1 MASDAKRNLTHA
13 CRGVAGTLVYVGL
26 SAVLLAGCGRSG
38 DPTPTLSLPDIS
50 EPEHV
55 LQMDPTPVV
64 LSLVYQD
71 DFADQ
76 ASGWDDA
83 FDEYTLKQYG
93 AHKYHIEVNTPNLFA
108 WGLANRDIADSV
120 LEVTTKQ
127 WEGPNN
133 NSYGVIFRLQD
144 KDNFY
149 RFDITGDGFFLLSK
163 SVDGKWLTL
172 VDWTSTP
179 AINTGQAE
187 NDLRVSAL
195 GAKISIYANGRFLA
209 EVEDESFR
217 HGDIGFF
224 AGTFDEPNVHIS
236 FDDLRVWAPPASEMV
251 LKASPTSTVL
261 APPQPTVTFAAI
273 ALGQPTATFTIEP
286 SEMAP
291 TVTGTATAP
300 AVTATVTAPTV
311 TGTVTAPAVTGT
323 KTSPTVTGAE
333 ASPTVTGTE
342 TAPAV
347 TATVTQTAPSVQ
359 STLVPELLPGYV
371 SAVQPKP
378 KDATSVTGRIA
389 YPVFDPDRGT
399 YDIYI
404 VDAAT
409 GTLDLVQEDASQPS
423 LSPDGEQL
431 AFRSWDKT
439 TRGLVHGRLGRSDIE
454 MIVKQDEAAHPIWG
468 PSGAGFYFHSRVEA
482 DRSPRLYRVEGGPA
496 EVLQYAG
503 DAIRGES
510 PSLLGDDS
518 LVYKGCQGNDCGV
531 MRVSTSGG
539 APQQLTDDLSDTAP
553 SASPDGEQVA
563 FMTQRSGNWD
573 VYVVNS
579 DGSGLKSLT
588 PDASNEGLPVWS
600 PDGRSIAFLSD
611 RNGTWG
617 LWVMDSDG
625 SNQYQLVQL
634 DGSPDGQVEMAQ
646 RFISVGWTEEQI
658 SWAP

>member
-1 MASDAKRNLTHA
+1 MAKDAKINLTHTG
-13 CRGVAGTLVYVGL
+13 RGVLRAVVFLGL
-26 SAVLLAGCGRSG
+26 GAVLLTGCGQSSE
-38 DPTPTLSLPDIS
+38 PTPTPSLPDIS

-55 LQMDPTPVV
+55 LQMGPTPVV

-71 DFADQ
+71 DFTDQ

-93 AHKYHIEVNTPNLFA
+93 AHKYHIEVSVPNLFA
-108 WGLANRDIADSV
+108 WGLANRDIADFV

-163 SVDGKWLTL
+163 FVDGKWLTL
-172 VDWTSTP
+172 IDWTSSP

-195 GAKISIYANGRFLA
+195 GAKISIYTNGRLLA

-224 AGTFDEPNVHIS
+224 AGTFDEPDVHIS

-251 LKASPTSTVL
+251 LKVTPTSAVFV
-261 APPQPTVTFAAI
+261 PPQPTATSAAI
-273 ALGQPTATFTIEP
+273 AVGQPTATFTFEP
-286 SEMAP
+286 DEVTP
-291 TVTGTATAP
+291 TVTH
-300 AVTATVTAPTV
+300 
-311 TGTVTAPAVTGT
+311 
-323 KTSPTVTGAE
+323 
-333 ASPTVTGTE
+333 
-342 TAPAV
+342 PAV
-347 TATVTQTAPSVQ
+347 TATVTQTAPKAL
-359 STLVPELLPGYV
+359 STLVPEVLPGYV

-378 KDATSVTGRIA
+378 KDAAALTGTIA
-389 YPVFDPDRGT
+389 YPVFDQDRGT
-399 YDIYI
+399 YDIFI
-404 VDAAT
+404 VDVVT
-409 GTLDLVQEDASQPS
+409 GEPELLQEDASQPS
-423 LSPDGEQL
+423 LSSDGKQV

-439 TRGLVHGRLGRSDIE
+439 TRGLIHRRLGSTNIE
-454 MIVKQDEAAHPIWG
+454 MIVKQDEAAHPVWG
-468 PSGAGFYFHSRVEA
+468 PSGKDFFFHSRVEA
-482 DRSPRLYRVEGGPA
+482 DRSPRLYRVVEGGPA

-510 PSLLGDDS
+510 PSLLGEDS
-518 LVYKGCQGNDCGV
+518 LVYKGCLGNDCGL
-531 MRVSTSGG
+531 MRVSIDGG
-539 APQQLTDDLSDTAP
+539 VPQPLTDDLSDTAP
-553 SASPDGEQVA
+553 SGSPDGKHIA
-563 FMTQRSGNWD
+563 FMTRRSDNWD
-573 VYVVNS
+573 ICIVNS
-579 DGSGLKSLT
+579 DGTGMKTLT

-617 LWVMDSDG
+617 LWVMDADG
-625 SNQYQLVQL
+625 SNQYKLVQL
-634 DGSPDGQVEMAQ
+634 DGSPDGEVQMAQ
-646 RFISVGWTEEQI
+646 AFTSVGWTEEQI
-658 SWAP
+658 SWSP

>member
-1 MASDAKRNLTHA
+1 MARDGKSKLTHA

-38 DPTPTLSLPDIS
+38 NPTPTLSLPDIS

-55 LQMDPTPVV
+55 LQMDPTPVI

-93 AHKYHIEVNTPNLFA
+93 AHKYHIEVNAPNLFA

-120 LEVTTKQ
+120 LEVTTRQ
-127 WEGPNN
+127 WEGPDN

-224 AGTFDEPNVHIS
+224 AGTFDKPNVHIS

-251 LKASPTSTVL
+251 LKEMRTSTVFVS
-261 APPQPTVTFAAI
+261 PQPTATFAAI

-286 SEMAP
+286 GEVAP
-291 TVTGTATAP
+291 TATGTATPP
-300 AVTATVTAPTV
+300 AA
-311 TGTVTAPAVTGT
+311 
-323 KTSPTVTGAE
+323 
-333 ASPTVTGTE
+333 
-342 TAPAV
+342 

-359 STLVPELLPGYV
+359 ATLVPELLPGYV

-399 YDIYI
+399 YDIYS
-404 VDAAT
+404 VDVAT
-409 GTLDLVQEDASQPS
+409 GELDLVQENASQPS
-423 LSPDGEQL
+423 LSPDGEQV

-439 TRGLVHGRLGRSDIE
+439 TRGLAHRRLGRSNIE

-468 PSGAGFYFHSRVEA
+468 PSGADFYFHSRVEA

-496 EVLQYAG
+496 EVLRYAG

-531 MRVSTSGG
+531 MRVSTSEG
-539 APQQLTDDLSDTAP
+539 APRQLTDDLSDTAP
-553 SASPDGEQVA
+553 SGSPDGKQVA
-563 FMTQRSGNWD
+563 FMTRRSGNWD
-573 VYVVNS
+573 VYVVNN

-588 PDASNEGLPVWS
+588 LDASNEGLPVWS

-617 LWVMDSDG
+617 LWVMESDG

-646 RFISVGWTEEQI
+646 SFISVGWTEEQI